1 MTSLQKNFC
10 RNILRVCHGDTL
22 GKGNKMNNYDETN
35 ESTEATENVGKKSYF
50 DLGEII
56 LILGK
61 VAALVLILIGCWFG
75 LERCF
80 KSFGE
85 QQRYN
90 SKANV
95 TAGIITDKEIIN
107 GHTKSS
113 GGMGYYDGKVG
124 YSFNNNKS
132 YVPTVYR
139 IHISAEFEYNGE
151 THQGHNYFDVSED
164 VYNSYNIGDYF
175 DSKDLLGHS

>member
-1 MTSLQKNFC
+1 M
-10 RNILRVCHGDTL
+10 IHG
-22 GKGNKMNNYDETN
+22 KENKMNNYDETYDETN

-61 VAALVLILIGCWFG
+61 VATLVLILIGCWFG

-80 KSFGE
+80 KSLGE

-90 SKANV
+90 SKASV
-95 TAGIITDKEIIN
+95 TAGVITDKEIIN
-107 GHTKSS
+107 GHTKSG

-139 IHISAEFEYNGE
+139 IHISAEFEYDGE
-151 THQGHNYFDVSED
+151 THQGSNYFDVSED
-164 VYNSYNIGDYF
+164 IYNFYNIGDYF
-175 DSKDLLGHS
+175 DSKDLLGYSKNGE